1 MYHNTTRVVKLI
13 RPTLVLSS
21 LLFFFTALTAQN
33 DPKVS
38 DEPVSATEAISFSD
52 IINPSDSQ
60 NCDRCPV
67 QITNMQGKVVSYSRR
82 HQMSI
87 DDMRNLKA
95 GMYIVSVRHKSGRLL
110 NYTIYHRGF

>member
-1 MYHNTTRVVKLI
+1 MKLI
-13 RPTLVLSS
+13 RPALVLSS

-38 DEPVSATEAISFSD
+38 DEPVSSTEATSFSD
-52 IINPSDSQ
+52 IFNPSDSQ

-67 QITNMQGKVVSYSRR
+67 QITNMQGNVVSYARGR
-82 HQMSI
+82 QMTM
-87 DDMRNLKA
+87 DDMRNLEA

-110 NYTIYHRGF
+110 SYKIYHRGF